1 MTYAVV
7 GCSDCGAL
15 WVLEGRPETSGCP
28 RCEKRHQFAKLRK
41 FVTTDDED
49 HAREVRAS
57 MLANRA
63 GHGDAFADVEEFT
76 TLGDFADDAGM
87 SNEEFLEAA
96 GVDADE
102 VAAVEDRVDNSGRSL
117 GKREAV
123 QTALQEL
130 DEPTEQA
137 VKSFAAEHGVGGD
150 YVERALS
157 KLQRA
162 GEVTRDDGEYR
173 LL

>member
-7 GCSDCGAL
+7 GCSDCSAL
-15 WVLEGRPETSGCP
+15 WVVDGRPETSGCP
-28 RCEKRHQFAKLRK
+28 RCEKRHQFSNLRK

-63 GHGDAFADVEEFT
+63 GHGEAFADVEDFT
-76 TLGDFADDAGM
+76 TLEAVAEDAGM
-87 SNEEFLEAA
+87 SDDEFLDAA
-96 GVDADE
+96 GVDTDE
-102 VAAVEDRVDNSGRSL
+102 VASVEERVQQSGRSL

-123 QTALQEL
+123 QTALREL
-130 DEPTEQA
+130 DEPTEA
-137 VKSFAAEHGVGGD
+137 EVKAFATEHGVD
-150 YVERALS
+150 AEYVERALE

-162 GEVTRDDGEYR
+162 GEVTRTDDGYR
-173 LL
+173 RL

>member
-15 WVLEGRPETSGCP
+15 WVVEGRPQTTGCP
-28 RCEKRHQFAKLRK
+28 RCEKRHRFSKLRR

-63 GHGDAFADVEEFT
+63 GHGDAFAEVEDFAALDDV
-76 TLGDFADDAGM
+76 ADDAGM
-87 SNEEFLEAA
+87 SDEDFLSAA
-96 GVDADE
+96 GVDTDE
-102 VAAVEDRVDNSGRSL
+102 VADAAVRAEQSTRSL

-123 QTALQEL
+123 RAALRDL
-130 DEPTEQA
+130 DEPTQA
-137 VKSFAAEHGVGGD
+137 DVEAFAAEHGVGAD
-150 YVERALS
+150 YVERALR
-157 KLQRA
+157 KLERA
-162 GEVTRDDGEYR
+162 GELTHTGDGYR